1 MKIIF
6 FERKYHNHFSLPW
19 AISPTGLDSADHSEP
34 SLSRTWPCCLK
45 CSSQKWQAI
54 PHLEPWNIPVPGSSF
69 SNLLTQKAPF
79 NSQPQCWTDRL
90 SLTAPFQ
97 VHNISC
103 LFCITALCSPPS
115 QPFPDFVRCS
125 CMLVYQK
132 ITSSHPQQDPRPPRG
147 VTWVPL
153 TLEAQHPAEWPRSQ
167 NLWNNWA
174 DEKMDEWQRTFSNR
188 FIPQLKKKKVDW
200 EVWIRF
206 GELQ

>member
-1 MKIIF
+1 MGNKSYRPWLSWPLWALSF
-6 FERKYHNHFSLPW
+6 QDLAMLPSMQFPEMTSHPPPG
-19 AISPTGLDSADHSEP
+19 ALKHSSAWKF
-34 SLSRTWPCCLK
+34 LL
-45 CSSQKWQAI
+45 Q
-54 PHLEPWNIPVPGSSF
+54 
-69 SNLLTQKAPF
+69 LLTQKAPF

-188 FIPQLKKKKVDW
+188 FIPQLKKKK
-200 EVWIRF
+200 
-206 GELQ
+206 